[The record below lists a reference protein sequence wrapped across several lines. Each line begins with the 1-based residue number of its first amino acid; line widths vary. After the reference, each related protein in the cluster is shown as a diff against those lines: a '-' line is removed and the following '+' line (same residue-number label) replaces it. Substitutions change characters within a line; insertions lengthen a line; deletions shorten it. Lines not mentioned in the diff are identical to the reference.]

1 MNRRSEKVKKIRY
14 WAACVVQENGTEW
27 KTIVPCPWVDTLN
40 QQIFC
45 PLNESKSLDFYFK
58 QHESPELTWVT
69 YPIVEFLLHQG
80 TREEAQELVDFATT
94 AEDVSSSD
102 DGNALPKKHT
112 RTLSPVLEVK
122 KSYNKKESST
132 NVNLDRKHF
141 REENLPV
148 FVSTS
153 SFLSSSMQKIKY
165 TNSKQDKD
173 KKAAH
178 PHTTHPALIV
188 SPSSGGT
195 NREELLETSPLSC
208 SASKSRSSRKT
219 SLITFADGGA
229 GFKEMTNKQFQYVML
244 MKMEQLEDNQI
255 QITNSLASLV
265 DGGNGDAS
273 VVVEDMQPMLSIEE
287 FDIEEIKLQNKTYRD
302 KKKIAIKTL
311 GGKDLRASVRLA
323 LDALMARDVQ
333 NLFSKDGVSGKKAF
347 SKTMHYRCLL
357 GAFLDPTKK
366 FTKDIID
373 FNVGDLLK
381 RAKIRNKADSFN
393 KENKQPNN

>member
-102 DGNALPKKHT
+102 DGNG
-112 RTLSPVLEVK
+112 
-122 KSYNKKESST
+122 
-132 NVNLDRKHF
+132 
-141 REENLPV
+141 
-148 FVSTS
+148 
-153 SFLSSSMQKIKY
+153 SSMQKIKY

>member
-1 MNRRSEKVKKIRY
+1 MNNIAYLFFRY
-14 WAACVVQENGTEW
+14 WAACVVQENDTEW

-40 QQIFC
+40 QQIFW

-148 FVSTS
+148 FVSSS

-208 SASKSRSSRKT
+208 SASKSRSSRKKFF
-219 SLITFADGGA
+219 ITFADGGA

-255 QITNSLASLV
+255 QITNSLESLV
-265 DGGNGDAS
+265 DGGNSDAS

-323 LDALMARDVQ
+323 LDALMARNVQ
-333 NLFSKDGVSGKKAF
+333 NLFSKDGISGKKAF

-373 FNVGDLLK
+373 FNV
-381 RAKIRNKADSFN
+381 
-393 KENKQPNN
+393 

>member
-1 MNRRSEKVKKIRY
+1 M
-14 WAACVVQENGTEW
+14 
-27 KTIVPCPWVDTLN
+27 
-40 QQIFC
+40 
-45 PLNESKSLDFYFK
+45 
-58 QHESPELTWVT
+58 
-69 YPIVEFLLHQG
+69 
-80 TREEAQELVDFATT
+80 
-94 AEDVSSSD
+94 
-102 DGNALPKKHT
+102 ALPKKHT

-148 FVSTS
+148 FISSS

-244 MKMEQLEDNQI
+244 MKLEQLEDNQI

-265 DGGNGDAS
+265 NGGNGDAS

-323 LDALMARDVQ
+323 LDALMAREVQ
-333 NLFSKDGVSGKKAF
+333 NLFSKDGISGKKAF

-357 GAFLDPTKK
+357 VEMDFKLIQEIELQNQNWKTAQRTVLNDFLKGYSAINCQIVVDPDGQFRDVVIK
-366 FTKDIID
+366 FSGSCYDSLIYSNSTLKQTLEVDPASGFLFGDSGYGLSHVVITP
-373 FNVGDLLK
+373 FNPLLNPE
-381 RAKIRNKADSFN
+381 KIFYNKIHSRVQSEIERSFGRLKN
-393 KENKQPNN
+393 R